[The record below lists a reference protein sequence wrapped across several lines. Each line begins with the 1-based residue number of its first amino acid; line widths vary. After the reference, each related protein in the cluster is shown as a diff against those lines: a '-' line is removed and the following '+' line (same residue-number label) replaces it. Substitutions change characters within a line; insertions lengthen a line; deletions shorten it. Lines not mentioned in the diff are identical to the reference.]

1 MIDIKLIINMLQT
14 SDVISEE
21 VAIAKGKYNL
31 PFNYK
36 EYKQYLKL
44 RKNGN

>member
-1 MIDIKLIINMLQT
+1 MIDIRTIIKTLQT

-31 PFNYK
+31 PMNYK
-36 EYKQYLKL
+36 EFKQYLKL